1 MGRDTTTGSA
11 YEEIIEVCL
20 KRNSKKNNFS
30 AKPQQNVGAKPTGGS
45 HRVDWELIDNDDEN
59 IRGLVSCKY
68 QETSG
73 TAEEKVA
80 YEIIKLLH
88 TMKIDPRYK
97 YGWIVLGGE
106 GMTMGMRAFLTNE
119 VSEWIPSMKGK
130 VSVMTTDQFISA
142 DIKIKF

>member
-1 MGRDTTTGSA
+1 
-11 YEEIIEVCL
+11 
-20 KRNSKKNNFS
+20 
-30 AKPQQNVGAKPTGGS
+30 
-45 HRVDWELIDNDDEN
+45 
-59 IRGLVSCKY
+59 
-68 QETSG
+68 
-73 TAEEKVA
+73 
-80 YEIIKLLH
+80 
-88 TMKIDPRYK
+88 MKIDPRYK